1 MREAIEAYPLTW
13 PQGWPRKK
21 SRQRRRAKFSTS
33 GRVLSVMDGIQ
44 RVLLEL
50 ERLGVKRDDLVIST
64 DIPTRLDGL
73 PRSDRSVADPGVAVY
88 WRKGKDTRCMAV
100 DRYDRVAD
108 NLAAIAATLEAM
120 RAIERHGGAEILDRA
135 FTGFVA
141 LPAPEQ
147 CSRLGGRLLPRPCRP
162 VVAARP
168 GSSLGTRHRP
178 RTPWR
183 RQWLQRRSLGYRGL
197 FARAAPPT
205 LSVAHRWQ
213 VLGVAGNATGEEID
227 AAYRRLAALHHPD
240 RGGDSAQMARINT
253 ARDQGL
259 AGSS

>member
-21 SRQRRRAKFSTS
+21 SHQRSRAKFSTS

-50 ERLGVKRDDLVIST
+50 ERLGVERDDPVIST

-73 PRSDRSVADPGVAVY
+73 PRSDRTVPDPGVAVY
-88 WRKGKDTRCMAV
+88 WRKGKDTRCMAI

-147 CSRLGGRLLPRPCRP
+147 
-162 VVAARP
+162 
-168 GSSLGTRHRP
+168 
-178 RTPWR
+178 W
-183 RQWLQRRSLGYRGL
+183 
-197 FARAAPPT
+197 
-205 LSVAHRWQ
+205 WQ
-213 VLGVAGNATGEEID
+213 VLGVAENATGEDID
-227 AAYRRLAALHHPD
+227 AAWRRLAAQHHPD

>member
-1 MREAIEAYPLTW
+1 MRDVIEAYPLAW

-21 SRQRRRAKFSTS
+21 SYQRSRAKFSTF
-33 GRVLSVMDGIQ
+33 GRELSVMDGIQ

-73 PRSDRSVADPGVAVY
+73 PRSDRTVADPGVAVY
-88 WRKGKDTRCMAV
+88 WRKKADTRCMAI

-147 CSRLGGRLLPRPCRP
+147 
-162 VVAARP
+162 
-168 GSSLGTRHRP
+168 
-178 RTPWR
+178 W
-183 RQWLQRRSLGYRGL
+183 
-197 FARAAPPT
+197 
-205 LSVAHRWQ
+205 WQ
-213 VLGVAGNATGEEID
+213 VLGVSGNAARGEID

-259 AGSS
+259 ARAS

>member
-21 SRQRRRAKFSTS
+21 SYQRSRAKFSTS
-33 GRVLSVMDGIQ
+33 GRVLSVMDGIT

-50 ERLGVKRDDLVIST
+50 DRLGVKRDHLVIST

-73 PRSDRSVADPGVAVY
+73 PRSDRTATDPGVAVY
-88 WRKGKDTRCMAV
+88 WRKGKATRCMAI

-135 FTGFVA
+135 FTGFIA

-147 CSRLGGRLLPRPCRP
+147 
-162 VVAARP
+162 
-168 GSSLGTRHRP
+168 
-178 RTPWR
+178 W
-183 RQWLQRRSLGYRGL
+183 
-197 FARAAPPT
+197 
-205 LSVAHRWQ
+205 WQ
-213 VLGVAGNATGEEID
+213 VLGVAENATGGEID

-240 RGGDSAQMARINT
+240 RGGDSAQMARINI

-259 AGSS
+259 AGSRE

>member
-13 PQGWPRKK
+13 PQGWPRKQ
-21 SRQRRRAKFSTS
+21 SYQRSRAKFSTS

-64 DIPTRLDGL
+64 SIPTRLDGL
-73 PRSDRSVADPGVAVY
+73 PRSDRTVADPGGAVY
-88 WRKGKDTRCMAV
+88 WRKRADTRCMAI

-147 CSRLGGRLLPRPCRP
+147 
-162 VVAARP
+162 
-168 GSSLGTRHRP
+168 
-178 RTPWR
+178 W
-183 RQWLQRRSLGYRGL
+183 
-197 FARAAPPT
+197 
-205 LSVAHRWQ
+205 WQ
-213 VLGVAGNATGEEID
+213 VLGVAETATCGEID

-240 RGGDSAQMARINT
+240 RGGDNAQMARINT

-259 AGSS
+259 AGSR

>member
-1 MREAIEAYPLTW
+1 MREGIEAYPLAW

-21 SRQRRRAKFSTS
+21 SYQRSRAKFSTS

-50 ERLGVKRDDLVIST
+50 ERLGAKRDDLVIST

-73 PRSDRSVADPGVAVY
+73 PRSDRTVADPGVAVY

-147 CSRLGGRLLPRPCRP
+147 
-162 VVAARP
+162 
-168 GSSLGTRHRP
+168 
-178 RTPWR
+178 W
-183 RQWLQRRSLGYRGL
+183 
-197 FARAAPPT
+197 
-205 LSVAHRWQ
+205 WQ
-213 VLGVAGNATGEEID
+213 VLGVAESATCEEID
-227 AAYRRLAALHHPD
+227 TAWRRLAAQHHPD
-240 RGGDSAQMARINT
+240 RGGNSAQMARINT

-259 AGSS
+259 ARAS

>member
-13 PQGWPRKK
+13 PQGWPRKQ
-21 SRQRRRAKFSTS
+21 SYQRSRAKFSTS

-88 WRKGKDTRCMAV
+88 WRKGKDTRCMAI

-147 CSRLGGRLLPRPCRP
+147 
-162 VVAARP
+162 
-168 GSSLGTRHRP
+168 
-178 RTPWR
+178 W
-183 RQWLQRRSLGYRGL
+183 
-197 FARAAPPT
+197 
-205 LSVAHRWQ
+205 WQ
-213 VLGVAGNATGEEID
+213 VLGVAENATGEEID
-227 AAYRRLAALHHPD
+227 AAWRRLAARHHPD
-240 RGGDSAQMARINT
+240 RGGESAQMARINT

-259 AGSS
+259 ARAS

>member
-21 SRQRRRAKFSTS
+21 SYQRSRAKFSTS

-50 ERLGVKRDDLVIST
+50 ECLGVKRDDLVIST

-73 PRSDRSVADPGVAVY
+73 PRSDRTVADPGVAVY
-88 WRKGKDTRCMAV
+88 WRKGKDTRCMAI

-135 FTGFVA
+135 FTGFAA

-147 CSRLGGRLLPRPCRP
+147 
-162 VVAARP
+162 
-168 GSSLGTRHRP
+168 
-178 RTPWR
+178 W
-183 RQWLQRRSLGYRGL
+183 
-197 FARAAPPT
+197 
-205 LSVAHRWQ
+205 WQ
-213 VLGVAGNATGEEID
+213 VLGVAENATGEEID
-227 AAYRRLAALHHPD
+227 AAWRRLAARHHPD

-259 AGSS
+259 ARAS

>member
-21 SRQRRRAKFSTS
+21 SHQRSRAKFSTS

-73 PRSDRSVADPGVAVY
+73 PRSDRTVVDPGVAVY
-88 WRKGKDTRCMAV
+88 WRKGKDTRCMAI

-147 CSRLGGRLLPRPCRP
+147 
-162 VVAARP
+162 
-168 GSSLGTRHRP
+168 
-178 RTPWR
+178 W
-183 RQWLQRRSLGYRGL
+183 
-197 FARAAPPT
+197 
-205 LSVAHRWQ
+205 WQ
-213 VLGVAGNATGEEID
+213 VLGVAENATRGEID